1 MDIRTLPG
9 QNLRGWSETMINLE
23 ARILVNTANSVAA
36 MHLQDSLTRLKFIGE
51 IKLFIMAQFA
61 IARSAKSQDE
71 CMVCIKTLRAENNSL
86 LEQSRALKT
95 GYAKL
100 YAEVKIVKD
109 ENKIVG
115 YIISGVD
122 VVVAG
127 VAILGG
133 IVMMSTMTPL
143 GVVAGAI
150 IVVESPRII

>member
-36 MHLQDSLTRLKFIGE
+36 MHLQDSLTRLKFIDE

-86 LEQSRALKT
+86 LE
-95 GYAKL
+95 
-100 YAEVKIVKD
+100 
-109 ENKIVG
+109 
-115 YIISGVD
+115 
-122 VVVAG
+122 
-127 VAILGG
+127 
-133 IVMMSTMTPL
+133 
-143 GVVAGAI
+143 
-150 IVVESPRII
+150 